1 VPPPPYLG
9 AMSDAKDTRTT
20 PGCPVM
26 DDTSRGHASTV
37 EVLLA
42 KNTGPD
48 GDAAQQAR
56 MHRNAYRHTQGYTDR
71 QKGRKAHPDT
81 HRQTGTHRHTCTHT
95 GTQARRN
102 THKHGSTTASK
113 GTGHHSAPQAAPRQ
127 YRRSTLCQHTELG
140 EGQQYAQDAVMVMRP
155 PPMLLRV
162 LCATPPRDTDD
173 RVDTRI
179 PPMTCD

>member
-1 VPPPPYLG
+1 MRPRWRCCLRR
-9 AMSDAKDTRTT
+9 TRGPTGML
-20 PGCPVM
+20 PNK
-26 DDTSRGHASTV
+26 HACT
-37 EVLLA
+37 EMH
-42 KNTGPD
+42 TGTHK
-48 GDAAQQAR
+48 GTQTGRKAE
-56 MHRNAYRHTQGYTDR
+56 RHTQTHTGR
-71 QKGRKAHPDT
+71 QAH
-81 HRQTGTHRHTCTHT
+81 TGTHAHTQAHRHT
-95 GTQARRN
+95 GTPKHTQAWFNN
-102 THKHGSTTASK
+102 THFIASK
-113 GTGHHSAPQAAPRQ
+113 GAGHHSAPQAAPRQ